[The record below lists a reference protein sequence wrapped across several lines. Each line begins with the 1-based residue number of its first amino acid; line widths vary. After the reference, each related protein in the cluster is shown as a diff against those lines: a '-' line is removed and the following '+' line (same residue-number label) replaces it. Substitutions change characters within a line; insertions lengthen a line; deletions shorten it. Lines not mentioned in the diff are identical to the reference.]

1 MQLNEYEE
9 LLFTNWEVN
18 RKGLFRR
25 LLKLYWK
32 RASFVLL
39 MLILPGGLLVLGLC
53 AAAWSLN
60 WAKEMNAD
68 TDEEYRRWKE
78 DHGIHS

>member
-1 MQLNEYEE
+1 MQLSEYED
-9 LLFTNWEVN
+9 LLFTNWEVQ

-39 MLILPGGLLVLGLC
+39 TLILPGGLLVLALC
-53 AAAWSLN
+53 AAAWALN
-60 WAKEMNAD
+60 WEKEMNACID
-68 TDEEYRRWKE
+68 QEYRRWKE
-78 DHGIHS
+78 EHGIHS